1 MASEQLALLK
11 EMMAGVDVMGGTLGE
26 RRAFMDSLEGGV
38 PDGTTVTPAIA
49 GGVPAEWVVA
59 GDADA
64 DRVILYLHGGGYC
77 MGSLNSHR
85 TLVAALSAAAKARVL
100 NLDYRLA
107 PEHPFPAAVDDAV
120 AGFRWLL
127 AEGVAPGRIAI
138 AGDSA
143 GGGLT
148 LATLLALRD
157 EGEPVPAA
165 AVGIS
170 PWADLEGTGDS
181 VRTRAAVDIMIRP
194 GALEEGADWYASGAD
209 LREPR
214 LSPIYGEYSGLPP
227 LLIHVGDAEVL
238 LDDSVRVAERA
249 KAAGVNVTLEVWDE
263 MPHVFHAF
271 TGLLPEA
278 DRAIAEIGE
287 FLKSRIP

>member
-1 MASEQLALLK
+1 MASEQLATLK
-11 EMMAGVDVMGGTLGE
+11 EMMTGVELMSGTVEE
-26 RRAFMDSLEGGV
+26 RRAFMNSLGGAVPEG
-38 PDGTTVTPAIA
+38 TSVTPVTA
-49 GGVPAEWVVA
+49 GGVSAEWVLA
-59 GDADA
+59 DGADA

-127 AEGVAPGRIAI
+127 GEGVPPGRTAI

-157 EGEPVPAA
+157 DGGPVPAA
-165 AVGIS
+165 AIGIS
-170 PWADLEGTGDS
+170 PWADLEGTGES

-194 GALEEGADWYASGAD
+194 DALKEGADWYANGAD

-214 LSPIYGEYSGLPP
+214 LSPVYGDYSGLPP

-249 KAAGVNVTLEVWDE
+249 RAAGVDVTLEVWDE

-278 DRAIAEIGE
+278 DEAIAEIGE
-287 FLKSRIP
+287 FLRSRIP